1 MAARRRSKPDDGCEL
16 AEEAIAD
23 TVAEVATF
31 LDPFT
36 TGLVRREQKNNVLRY
51 VRGKLQNLPRRTI
64 EPIAIAAGIDH
75 TGLQKFVGAGA
86 WDDEVMRGELC
97 RDAARTLGRRDGV
110 LIVDGSGFPKKGDE
124 SVGVQRQWC
133 GRLGKEDNC
142 QVGEFLAYAAGGSYT
157 LLDAELY
164 LPRHWLTKAQRAK
177 ARIPE
182 EREFRTGWEVADELI
197 QRRAGHIPHA
207 WITADES
214 YGVPNAFRDRLH
226 SRKENY
232 VLEVKPGTKVWPMI
246 RGIKRD
252 KATNPETLFK
262 TVPVDSWRRF
272 HARDGDKEPLE
283 VDVVALWVTTP
294 RKVREEERVETLLL
308 VKKADHSK
316 TWQFLSNA
324 PKGTHLS
331 ELVRVASCR
340 HAVEEV
346 LELAKGDVGLDEYEV
361 RSYVGWHHHVTLT
374 MLALWFTVKHHLE
387 LEKKHQRSPFLSSD
401 GLWLWR
407 WSVEERGTS
416 ESRRGSRGSS
426 AGTKGPGVHIGGRGD
441 SSRRHPEKRKSPG
454 TEIVWLTDEELR
466 Q

>member
-1 MAARRRSKPDDGCEL
+1 
-16 AEEAIAD
+16 
-23 TVAEVATF
+23 
-31 LDPFT
+31 
-36 TGLVRREQKNNVLRY
+36 
-51 VRGKLQNLPRRTI
+51 
-64 EPIAIAAGIDH
+64 
-75 TGLQKFVGAGA
+75 
-86 WDDEVMRGELC
+86 
-97 RDAARTLGRRDGV
+97 
-110 LIVDGSGFPKKGDE
+110 
-124 SVGVQRQWC
+124 
-133 GRLGKEDNC
+133 
-142 QVGEFLAYAAGGSYT
+142 
-157 LLDAELY
+157 
-164 LPRHWLTKAQRAK
+164 
-177 ARIPE
+177 
-182 EREFRTGWEVADELI
+182 
-197 QRRAGHIPHA
+197 
-207 WITADES
+207 
-214 YGVPNAFRDRLH
+214 VPNAFRDRLH